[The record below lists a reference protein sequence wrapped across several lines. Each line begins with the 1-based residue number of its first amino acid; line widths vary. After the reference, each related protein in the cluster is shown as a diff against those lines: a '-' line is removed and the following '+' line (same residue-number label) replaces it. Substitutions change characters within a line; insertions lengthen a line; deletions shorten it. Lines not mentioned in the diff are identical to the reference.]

1 MACQFFLFKNYIKNV
16 KGFNQVGNSSPS
28 NSILRIHFLQFRKQ
42 IWKAIWEQ
50 RCFEVPWIRYQD
62 FDIRKNW
69 LTTYSWHIH
78 PAVFFC
84 EESEKVWFLSVWKL
98 FLVSILSVCKHSSHT
113 LIKVFSN
120 YNNFADATFDWNQ
133 NVSVEKDFWIKKV
146 TNTPTID
153 PCILAY
159 QEWNSPARML
169 AIVEGTSIRFDK
181 QMG

>member
-1 MACQFFLFKNYIKNV
+1 MELC
-16 KGFNQVGNSSPS
+16 
-28 NSILRIHFLQFRKQ
+28 
-42 IWKAIWEQ
+42 
-50 RCFEVPWIRYQD
+50 
-62 FDIRKNW
+62 
-69 LTTYSWHIH
+69 
-78 PAVFFC
+78 VFC
-84 EESEKVWFLSVWKL
+84 KKKVWVLSVWKL

-159 QEWNSPARML
+159 QEWNSPARMF
-169 AIVEGTSIRFDK
+169 ANVGGKSIRFDK
-181 QMG
+181 QMGVNYYFFPRPKIGWINVEAGRVVKTCEQSQSNNLYLRKNCTFFVFFVTFLWHHLFCVTLTSPILGHRRFLRAA